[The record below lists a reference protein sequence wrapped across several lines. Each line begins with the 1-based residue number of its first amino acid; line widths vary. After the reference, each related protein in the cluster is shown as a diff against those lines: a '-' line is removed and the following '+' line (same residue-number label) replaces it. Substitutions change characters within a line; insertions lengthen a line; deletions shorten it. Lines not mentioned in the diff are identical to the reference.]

1 MRNALIQSTGSYA
14 PTQVLRN
21 SYFDQLLEE
30 DVGTWLETNLR
41 IRERRW
47 CSEQE
52 STADL
57 CVEAGRRAL
66 QNAGLEAS
74 NLDLIIIGT
83 DTPEHIS
90 PSTASAVQYRLEA
103 TNAGA
108 FDLNAACSS
117 FVAGL
122 DVASRYIRS
131 STEFSN
137 ILVIGGYAMSK
148 YLDKRDKKTVTLFAD
163 GAGAVLLSS
172 AESGDRGFLGAK
184 QHTEGQFH
192 EWMGIYAGGTHY
204 PISQEAL
211 AKGDQYFKFTRKFP
225 KEKNAETWTRMILSL
240 CHQLSIE
247 PNDVDHY
254 FMTQININSIYETMD
269 NLNVERHKA
278 YTIMEMYAY
287 TGAACIPMALDDA
300 AKNDKLKENDL
311 IFLIASGGGL
321 SFAAAAFRY

>member
-1 MRNALIQSTGSYA
+1 MRNAVIRSTGSYA
-14 PTQVLRN
+14 PTRVLQN
-21 SYFDQLLEE
+21 AYFDQLLEE
-30 DVGTWLETNLR
+30 DVSTWLETNLK
-41 IRERRW
+41 IKERRW
-47 CSEQE
+47 CGEHE

-57 CVEAGRRAL
+57 CVEAGRSAL

-74 NLDLIIIGT
+74 DLDLIIVGT

-90 PSTASAVQYRLEA
+90 PSTASAVQYRLAA

-122 DVASRYIRS
+122 DVASRYLRS
-131 STEFSN
+131 SPEFKH
-137 ILVIGGYAMSK
+137 ILVIGGYAMSR

-172 AESGDRGFLGAK
+172 VESGSRGFLSAK
-184 QHTEGQFH
+184 HHTEGQFH

-204 PISQEAL
+204 SVSQEAL
-211 AKGDQYFKFTRKFP
+211 ANGDQYFTFARKFP

-240 CHQLSIE
+240 CRQLAVE

-269 NLNVERHKA
+269 RLDVDRRKA
-278 YTIMEMYAY
+278 YTIMERYAY
-287 TGAACIPMALDDA
+287 TGAACIPMALDEA
-300 AKNDKLKENDL
+300 AKNGTLKENDL
-311 IFLIASGGGL
+311 IFMVTSGVGL

>member
-1 MRNALIQSTGSYA
+1 MRNAVIRSTGSYA
-14 PTQVLRN
+14 PTRVLQN
-21 SYFDQLLEE
+21 AYFDQLLEE
-30 DVGTWLETNLR
+30 DVSTWLETNLK
-41 IRERRW
+41 IKERRW
-47 CSEQE
+47 CGEHE

-57 CVEAGRRAL
+57 CVEAGRIAL

-74 NLDLIIIGT
+74 DLDLIIVGT

-90 PSTASAVQYRLEA
+90 PSTASAVQYRLAA

-122 DVASRYIRS
+122 DVASRYLRS
-131 STEFSN
+131 SPEFKH
-137 ILVIGGYAMSK
+137 ILVIGGYAMSR

-172 AESGDRGFLGAK
+172 VESGSRGFLSAK
-184 QHTEGQFH
+184 HHTEGQFH

-204 PISQEAL
+204 SVSQEAL
-211 AKGDQYFKFTRKFP
+211 ANGDQYFTFARKFP

-240 CHQLSIE
+240 CRQLAVE

-269 NLNVERHKA
+269 RLDVDRRKA
-278 YTIMEMYAY
+278 YTIMERYAY
-287 TGAACIPMALDDA
+287 TGAACIPMALDEA
-300 AKNDKLKENDL
+300 AKNGTLKENDL
-311 IFLIASGGGL
+311 IFMVTSGGGL

>member
-1 MRNALIQSTGSYA
+1 MRNAVIRSTGSYA
-14 PTQVLRN
+14 PTRVLQN
-21 SYFDQLLEE
+21 AYFDQLLEE
-30 DVGTWLETNLR
+30 DVSTWLETNLK
-41 IRERRW
+41 IKERRW
-47 CSEQE
+47 CGEHE

-57 CVEAGRRAL
+57 CVEAGRIAL

-74 NLDLIIIGT
+74 DLDLIIVGT

-90 PSTASAVQYRLEA
+90 PSTASAVQYRLAA

-122 DVASRYIRS
+122 DVASRYLRS
-131 STEFSN
+131 SPEFKH
-137 ILVIGGYAMSK
+137 ILVIGGYAMSR
-148 YLDKRDKKTVTLFAD
+148 YLDKGDKKTVTLFAD

-172 AESGDRGFLGAK
+172 VESGSRGFLSAK
-184 QHTEGQFH
+184 HHTEGQFH

-204 PISQEAL
+204 SVSQEAL
-211 AKGDQYFKFTRKFP
+211 ANGDQYFTFARKFP

-240 CHQLSIE
+240 CRQLAVE

-269 NLNVERHKA
+269 RLDVDRRKA
-278 YTIMEMYAY
+278 YTIMERYAY
-287 TGAACIPMALDDA
+287 TGAACIPMALDEA
-300 AKNDKLKENDL
+300 AKNGTLKENDL
-311 IFLIASGGGL
+311 IFMVTSGGGL
-321 SFAAAAFRY
+321 SFAAAAFCY

>member
-1 MRNALIQSTGSYA
+1 MRNAVIRSTGSYA
-14 PTQVLRN
+14 PTRVLQN
-21 SYFDQLLEE
+21 AYFDQLLEE
-30 DVGTWLETNLR
+30 DVSTWLETNLK
-41 IRERRW
+41 IKERRW
-47 CSEQE
+47 CGEHE

-57 CVEAGRRAL
+57 CVEAGRIAL

-74 NLDLIIIGT
+74 DLDLIIVGT

-90 PSTASAVQYRLEA
+90 PSTASAVQYRLAA

-122 DVASRYIRS
+122 DVASRYLRS
-131 STEFSN
+131 SPEFKH
-137 ILVIGGYAMSK
+137 ILVIGGYAMSR
-148 YLDKRDKKTVTLFAD
+148 YLDKGDKKTVTLFAD

-172 AESGDRGFLGAK
+172 VESGSRGFLSAK
-184 QHTEGQFH
+184 HHTEGQFH

-204 PISQEAL
+204 SVSQEAL
-211 AKGDQYFKFTRKFP
+211 ANGDQYFTFARKFP

-240 CHQLSIE
+240 CHQLAVE

-269 NLNVERHKA
+269 RLDVDRRKA
-278 YTIMEMYAY
+278 YTIMERYAY
-287 TGAACIPMALDDA
+287 TGAACIPMALDEA
-300 AKNDKLKENDL
+300 AKNGTLKENDL
-311 IFLIASGGGL
+311 IFMVTSGGGL
-321 SFAAAAFRY
+321 SFAAAAFCY

>member
-1 MRNALIQSTGSYA
+1 MRNAVIRSTGSYA
-14 PTQVLRN
+14 PTRVLQN
-21 SYFDQLLEE
+21 AYFDQLLEE
-30 DVGTWLETNLR
+30 DVSTWLETNLK
-41 IRERRW
+41 IKERRW
-47 CSEQE
+47 CGEHE

-57 CVEAGRRAL
+57 CVEAGRIAL

-74 NLDLIIIGT
+74 DLDLIIVGT

-90 PSTASAVQYRLEA
+90 PSTASAVQYRLAA

-122 DVASRYIRS
+122 DVASRYLRS
-131 STEFSN
+131 SPEFN
-137 ILVIGGYAMSK
+137 HILVIGGYAMSR
-148 YLDKRDKKTVTLFAD
+148 YLDKGDKKTVTLFAD

-172 AESGDRGFLGAK
+172 VESGSRGFLSAK
-184 QHTEGQFH
+184 HHTEGQFH

-204 PISQEAL
+204 SVSQEAL
-211 AKGDQYFKFTRKFP
+211 ANGDQYFTFARKFP

-240 CHQLSIE
+240 CHQLAVE

-269 NLNVERHKA
+269 RLDVDRRKA
-278 YTIMEMYAY
+278 YTIMERYAY
-287 TGAACIPMALDDA
+287 TGAACIPMALDEA
-300 AKNDKLKENDL
+300 AKNGTLKENDL
-311 IFLIASGGGL
+311 IFMVTS
-321 SFAAAAFRY
+321 

>member
-1 MRNALIQSTGSYA
+1 MRNAVIRSTGSYA
-14 PTQVLRN
+14 PTRVLQN
-21 SYFDQLLEE
+21 AYFDQLLEE
-30 DVGTWLETNLR
+30 DVSTWLETNLK
-41 IRERRW
+41 IKERRW
-47 CSEQE
+47 CGEHE

-57 CVEAGRRAL
+57 CVEAGRIAL

-74 NLDLIIIGT
+74 DLDLIIVGT

-90 PSTASAVQYRLEA
+90 PSTASAVQYRLAA

-122 DVASRYIRS
+122 DVASRYLRS
-131 STEFSN
+131 SPEFKH
-137 ILVIGGYAMSK
+137 ILVIGGYAMSR
-148 YLDKRDKKTVTLFAD
+148 YLDKGDKKTVTLFAD

-172 AESGDRGFLGAK
+172 VESGSRGFLGAK
-184 QHTEGQFH
+184 HHTEGQFH

-204 PISQEAL
+204 SVSQEAL
-211 AKGDQYFKFTRKFP
+211 ANGDQYFTFARKFP

-240 CHQLSIE
+240 CRQLAVE

-269 NLNVERHKA
+269 RLDVDRRKA
-278 YTIMEMYAY
+278 YTIMERYAY
-287 TGAACIPMALDDA
+287 TGAACIPMALDEA
-300 AKNDKLKENDL
+300 AKNGTLKENDL
-311 IFLIASGGGL
+311 IFMVTSGGGL
-321 SFAAAAFRY
+321 SFAAAAFCY